1 MRLQGGHIG
10 VVYWY
15 EEEIMAMSDEQRQY
29 IIDQDAKAAMYAL
42 IQSSTLNPNQG
53 YVDVQ
58 AEYQK
63 ARRNGEVRAEN
74 IRKTRVLKRT
84 HHQVG
89 QKESIDE
96 LIEIEKKPQ
105 FRGWENPDII
115 SSLINYK
122 KIK

>member
-1 MRLQGGHIG
+1 MRLQDGHIG

-15 EEEIMAMSDEQRQY
+15 EEEIMPMTDEQRQY

-74 IRKTRVLKRT
+74 IRKTRVLKQT

-89 QKESIDE
+89 QVESIEE
-96 LIEIEKKPQ
+96 LIEIEKKPH
-105 FRGWENPDII
+105 FRGWENPDIV

-122 KIK
+122 TNK